1 MTILPRGARSLNVLL
16 RRNKVTEKMTKNVTE
31 KMTKMSQ
38 KMMKSHQKNDD
49 CFFGKSIGASFA

>member
-1 MTILPRGARSLNVLL
+1 
-16 RRNKVTEKMTKNVTE
+16 MTKNVTE